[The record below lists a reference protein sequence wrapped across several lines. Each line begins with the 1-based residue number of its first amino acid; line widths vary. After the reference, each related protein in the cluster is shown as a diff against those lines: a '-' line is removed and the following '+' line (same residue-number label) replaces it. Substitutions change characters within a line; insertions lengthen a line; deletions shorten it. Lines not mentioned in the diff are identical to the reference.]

1 MNSSSM
7 RVVLVATVIGVVAAG
22 LSTLVSSL
30 FVVDQSEQ
38 AIVVEFGE
46 PKGGVIS
53 SPGLHW
59 KKPFIQEVRRFDKR
73 LLIWDGDPNQIPTL
87 GREFIS
93 VDAVARW
100 LIVDP
105 LQFLKSVR
113 DEAGARSRL
122 NDIIDSVVR
131 DKVSNTDLEE
141 IVRSKDWNPTPAA
154 VAVEEAAVL
163 GTDDGLKKAPKKGR
177 EQLTRE
183 ILADAQ
189 KGIETLGIKLVDVR
203 IKRLN
208 YIEEVRSKVEE
219 RMISERQRVA
229 EHFRS
234 QGAGRSAEIDG
245 ETEREQQRI
254 ASEGRRKAVEIRG
267 RADAEATTIYGT
279 AYGKDAE
286 FYAFFRTLESY
297 GDGIGEN
304 TTLMVRADS
313 EFYKYVQDIT
323 PRR

>member
-1 MNSSSM
+1 MKSTSM
-7 RVVLVATVIGVVAAG
+7 RLVVVATSVGVALAA
-22 LSTLVSSL
+22 LITLISAL

-141 IVRSKDWNPTPAA
+141 IVRSKDWNPSPTA
-154 VAVEEAAVL
+154 AVEEAEVL
-163 GTDDGLKKAPKKGR
+163 GTDDALKKAPKKGR

-183 ILADAQ
+183 IIVDAQ
-189 KGIETLGIKLVDVR
+189 KGIQALGIRLVDVR

-254 ASEGRRKAVEIRG
+254 ESEGRRRAEEIRG
-267 RADAEATTIYGT
+267 RADAEATKIYGA
-279 AYGKDAE
+279 AYNKDAE

-297 GDGIGEN
+297 GKGIGAN

-313 EFYKYVQDIT
+313 EFYKYLQELT

>member
-1 MNSSSM
+1 MIAPKH
-7 RVVLVATVIGVVAAG
+7 RVSVGLAAVLLVLAAAI
-22 LSTLVSSL
+22 TLVSSL
-30 FVVDQSEQ
+30 FIVDQSEQ

-46 PKGGVIS
+46 PKGDVIARA
-53 SPGLHW
+53 GLHW

-93 VDAVARW
+93 VDTTGRW
-100 LIVDP
+100 RIVDP
-105 LQFLKSVR
+105 LAFLKSVR

-122 NDIIDSVVR
+122 SDIIDSVVR

-141 IVRSKDWNPTPAA
+141 IVRSKDWNPNPAA
-154 VAVEEAAVL
+154 VEEIEVL
-163 GTDDGLKKAPKKGR
+163 GTDAALTEAPRKGR
-177 EQLTRE
+177 EQLVRE
-183 ILADAQ
+183 IVADAR
-189 KGIETLGIKLVDVR
+189 KVIAPLGIELMDVR

-234 QGAGRSAEIDG
+234 EGAGRSAEIDG
-245 ETEREQQRI
+245 ETQREQQRI
-254 ASEGRRKAVEIRG
+254 ASEGARRAEEIRG
-267 RADAEATTIYGT
+267 RADAEVTKLYGD
-279 AYGKDAE
+279 AFGKDSE

-297 GDGIGEN
+297 RKGIGAN

-313 EFYKYVQDIT
+313 EFYKYLQSIS